1 MQIQNQDPVGANV
14 IENRSNEEDEL
25 TLLAA
30 GAGEPLAPH
39 KDSLVSEK
47 WLKDQQCK

>member
-14 IENRSNEEDEL
+14 IENRGNEEDGL

-30 GAGEPLAPH
+30 RTGEPLAPH